1 MSQTDLFLHEL
12 TIEEAR
18 AEMQKHGSNISE
30 ERLRAGL
37 EQGVFP
43 FGYHVRCRGGGN
55 CYTVYAADLMRY
67 IEAHSEKQEIPEWF
81 KMYEGVQNENE
92 A

>member
-1 MSQTDLFLHEL
+1 MPEINYYLHEL

-18 AEMQKHGSNISE
+18 AEMQKYGSNISE

-43 FGYHVRCRGGGN
+43 FGYHVRTRGGGN

-67 IEAHSEKQEIPEWF
+67 IEEHSEKQEIPEWF
-81 KMYEGVQNENE
+81 KMYEGGVQNE